1 MAIPPPLPPSCHYG
15 RVVTLPPSVSSL
27 SLSRSF
33 SALRNAF
40 YADTI
45 LGNSDDAST
54 LNEKGDDFCA
64 DLIKWTALLMST
76 DSTPLVNS
84 VSYE

>member
-1 MAIPPPLPPSCHYG
+1 MAIPPPPPLLPLREG
-15 RVVTLPPSVSSL
+15 RNTTTISVLSL

-40 YADTI
+40 YADTA